1 MSVEKIEGVNNNGGA
16 AKSESATSAVKVFE
30 VTTNVNEIITIK
42 KEPLDFVEFT
52 GDDASNASANPFI
65 DINKKSVAVSSS
77 NVVVEDGVTVRYQIE
92 KWNSTEASKY
102 DDRIDSEEEIKDFED
117 EDEDIDLSGFDEDSD
132 EEVQRKSIASSPNE
146 ENRISEQDSPS
157 PEPDEEE
164 NVVTTTEFNGMKIES
179 KGQYSVC
186 PVCKKKIK
194 STFIFRHIK
203 LHNQPT
209 QKYPCPE
216 KRCELVVNRINN
228 LFRHL
233 KVVHNSKKPY
243 LCKYEGCKE
252 RFAKSSTLRTHL
264 AVHRAEQRKLQADK
278 DVSNEEENTK
288 KFMCEFPGCGKEY
301 GKRHHLKEH
310 ERKHTGDMRFSCEV
324 CGKKFYMHAH
334 MKRHLYSHT
343 GIKPHVCRWKCGA
356 IFASYGGRMKHERIN
371 HYKENPLQSECDIC
385 GRPFKNQQQ
394 LAKHRMTHLNPS
406 ERLEYRCSFCHI
418 MLDTIKLKE
427 KHEERHRD
435 GETFECESCER
446 TFKNEKNLSH
456 HIKMHHSTQSKK
468 TVRQQTP
475 AKKEKGQNIQIS
487 ESDETGITAK
497 QPKSTTHVHVCHICG
512 PPKLFCLT
520 SLRRHLAR
528 IHSQNYKCSREECGR
543 FFKEKSQLDA
553 HEETHRMRECHLCG
567 RKFQRKQNA
576 DIHLMG
582 VHHLTTEDL
591 EKLGRWNP
599 RGDDPTKCPEYLVRS
614 IRNTI
619 KKKGKDGKKNSQ
631 STGGSIN
638 IELEDTSNT
647 DEITIKEEPLCP
659 DDSSN

>member
-1 MSVEKIEGVNNNGGA
+1 MSVGNVNTVNNNGVV
-16 AKSESATSAVKVFE
+16 AKANIDTSMVKIFE

-42 KEPLDFVEFT
+42 KEPLDFVEYT
-52 GDDASNASANPFI
+52 GSNALDASVNPLLELK
-65 DINKKSVAVSSS
+65 DKPSVASSS
-77 NVVVEDGVTVRYQIE
+77 NVSVEEGVTVSYQIE
-92 KWNSTEASKY
+92 KWNSTEKSKY
-102 DDRIDSEEEIKDFED
+102 GERIDSEEDEKDF
-117 EDEDIDLSGFDEDSD
+117 EDEDIDLSGFDDESED
-132 EEVQRKSIASSPNE
+132 EAQNKSIASSPDGNDGDSAE
-146 ENRISEQDSPS
+146 SSPS

-164 NVVTTTEFNGMKIES
+164 NMVTTTEFNGMKIES
-179 KGQYSVC
+179 KGQYSIC

-252 RFAKSSTLRTHL
+252 RFAKSSTLRSHL
-264 AVHRAEQRKLQADK
+264 AVHRAEARKLQAEK
-278 DVSNEEENTK
+278 EVSNEEENTK
-288 KFMCEFPGCGKEY
+288 KFTCEFPGCGKEY

-456 HIKMHHSTQSKK
+456 HIKMHHSTHSKK
-468 TVRQQTP
+468 SVKNQTSS
-475 AKKEKGQNIQIS
+475 KKEESQEIQIPGG
-487 ESDETGITAK
+487 EETEQTK
-497 QPKSTTHVHVCHICG
+497 QTKSTTHVHLCHICG

-528 IHSQNYKCSREECGR
+528 IHSQNYKCSREDCGR

-619 KKKGKDGKKNSQ
+619 KKKEKAGK
-631 STGGSIN
+631 
-638 IELEDTSNT
+638 SNT
-647 DEITIKEEPLCP
+647 ASIQSSTHEEADPDSNIDEITIKEEPLCP
-659 DDSSN
+659 DEGSN